1 MVRKL
6 GYAKALNEALHQ
18 LLEQDPGVFILGQ
31 GVDNP
36 WYVGATATGLVDR
49 FGRDR
54 VIDPPISEN
63 GMNGFAVG
71 AALTGM
77 KPILIHPRLDF
88 LIYGLDQIMNQASNW
103 SYVFRGQLSVPLV
116 LWGIINRGGE
126 QGAQHS
132 QAIQA
137 TFAHFPGLKV
147 VMPATPYDAKGLL
160 ISAVRDPNP
169 VVFIDDRWLYK
180 QESHVPEE
188 MYEVPIGKAE
198 VLREGTD
205 VTLAATSHMVLLALE
220 AAEKLHKVGVSAEVL
235 NLRSLKPLDEAAILR
250 SLQRTGR
257 LVVADGGWRSFGA
270 AAEVAAVAADKGF
283 EHLEAPVARFT
294 LPDAPAPSSSAE
306 ERAYYPTA
314 DQLVE
319 TALRTF
325 KGKP

>member
-1 MVRKL
+1 MRKL
-6 GYAKALNEALHQ
+6 GYAAAINEALHQ
-18 LLEQDPGVFILGQ
+18 LLAEDDNVFILGQ

-36 WYVGATATGLVDR
+36 WYVGNTAIGLVDR

-54 VIDPPISEN
+54 IIDPPISEN

-88 LIYGLDQIMNQASNW
+88 LLYGLDQVFNQASNW
-103 SYVFRGQLSVPLV
+103 SYVFRGQLGVPLV

-169 VVFIDDRWLYK
+169 VIFIDDRWNYK
-180 QESHVPEE
+180 QECDVPEE
-188 MYEVPIGKAE
+188 MYEIPIGKAD
-198 VLREGTD
+198 VMREGSD
-205 VTLAATSHMVLLALE
+205 VTIAATSHMTLLAMQ
-220 AAEKLHKVGVSAEVL
+220 AAEELDRMGIHAEVL
-235 NLRSLKPLDEAAILR
+235 NLRSLKPLDEDAILR
-250 SLQRTGR
+250 SVRRTGR
-257 LVVADGGWRSFGA
+257 LVIADGGWRSFGA
-270 AAEVAAVAADKGF
+270 AAEIAARVAEHGFGDLVA
-283 EHLEAPVARFT
+283 PITRVT
-294 LPDAPAPSSSAE
+294 LPDTPAPSSTAE
-306 ERAYYPTA
+306 EGAYYPTA
-314 DQLVE
+314 KTIVDAAATTV
-319 TALRTF
+319 
-325 KGKP
+325 KGSRR